1 MSNNIR
7 QAYTNA
13 NSD

>member
-7 QAYTNA
+7 QDGQVVRV
-13 NSD
+13 S